1 MNEDRKKRGLANG
14 KFFTAVAIC
23 ALFLGSGNVMAAQTA
38 SPFAGKKFKIVTYQG
53 DKEFA
58 SQAITIESQLELK
71 TTLDEIKQFNIAQEE
86 LVKSGY
92 TQKSILVKKLITE

>member
-1 MNEDRKKRGLANG
+1 MNNNEGFKITAHQPAN
-14 KFFTAVAIC
+14 
-23 ALFLGSGNVMAAQTA
+23 
-38 SPFAGKKFKIVTYQG
+38 PFAGKKFKIVTYQG
-53 DKEFA
+53 DKELA

-71 TTLDEIKQFNIAQEE
+71 TTLDEVKQFNIKQFNIAQEE

>member
-1 MNEDRKKRGLANG
+1 MNNNEGFKITAHQPAN
-14 KFFTAVAIC
+14 
-23 ALFLGSGNVMAAQTA
+23 
-38 SPFAGKKFKIVTYQG
+38 PFAGKKFKIVTYQG
-53 DKEFA
+53 DKELA

-86 LVKSGY
+86 LLKSKSGY

>member
-1 MNEDRKKRGLANG
+1 MNNNEGFKITAHQPAN
-14 KFFTAVAIC
+14 
-23 ALFLGSGNVMAAQTA
+23 
-38 SPFAGKKFKIVTYQG
+38 PFAGKKFKIVTYG
-53 DKEFA
+53 DKELA

-86 LVKSGY
+86 LLKSGY

>member
-1 MNEDRKKRGLANG
+1 MNNNEGFKITAHQPAN
-14 KFFTAVAIC
+14 
-23 ALFLGSGNVMAAQTA
+23 
-38 SPFAGKKFKIVTYQG
+38 PFAGKKFKIVTLIQG
-53 DKEFA
+53 DKELA

-86 LVKSGY
+86 LLKSGY

>member
-1 MNEDRKKRGLANG
+1 MNNNEGFKITAHQPAN
-14 KFFTAVAIC
+14 
-23 ALFLGSGNVMAAQTA
+23 
-38 SPFAGKKFKIVTYQG
+38 PFAGKKFKIVTYQG
-53 DKEFA
+53 DKELA

-71 TTLDEIKQFNIAQEE
+71 TTLDEIKQFNIDIAQEE

>member
-1 MNEDRKKRGLANG
+1 MNNNEGFKITAHQPAN
-14 KFFTAVAIC
+14 
-23 ALFLGSGNVMAAQTA
+23 
-38 SPFAGKKFKIVTYQG
+38 PFAGKKFKIVTYQG
-53 DKEFA
+53 DKELA

-86 LVKSGY
+86 ELVKSGY

>member
-1 MNEDRKKRGLANG
+1 MNNNEGFKITAHQPAN
-14 KFFTAVAIC
+14 
-23 ALFLGSGNVMAAQTA
+23 
-38 SPFAGKKFKIVTYQG
+38 PFAGKKFKIVTYQG
-53 DKEFA
+53 DKELA

-71 TTLDEIKQFNIAQEE
+71 TTLDEIKQFNIAIAQEE

>member
-1 MNEDRKKRGLANG
+1 MNNNEGFKITAHQPAN
-14 KFFTAVAIC
+14 
-23 ALFLGSGNVMAAQTA
+23 
-38 SPFAGKKFKIVTYQG
+38 PFAGKKFKIVTYQG
-53 DKEFA
+53 DKELA

-71 TTLDEIKQFNIAQEE
+71 TTLDEIKQFNFNIAQEE

>member
-1 MNEDRKKRGLANG
+1 MNNNEGFKITAHQPAN
-14 KFFTAVAIC
+14 
-23 ALFLGSGNVMAAQTA
+23 
-38 SPFAGKKFKIVTYQG
+38 PFAGKKFKIVTLYQG
-53 DKEFA
+53 DKELA

-86 LVKSGY
+86 LLKSGY